1 MKIVSPFTNN
11 MNTLISTQNILQSIQ
26 HFSPE
31 EKALLFKQLQEDL
44 QENENP
50 SNSVIASEN
59 PWITL
64 AGKYENDPQY
74 EQVLAYIEQYRS
86 EIDAETES

>member
-1 MKIVSPFTNN
+1 
-11 MNTLISTQNILQSIQ
+11 MNTLISTQNILRSIQ
-26 HFSPE
+26 HFSSE

-50 SNSVIASEN
+50 LNPAITSEN

-64 AGKYENDPQY
+64 AGKYENDPNY